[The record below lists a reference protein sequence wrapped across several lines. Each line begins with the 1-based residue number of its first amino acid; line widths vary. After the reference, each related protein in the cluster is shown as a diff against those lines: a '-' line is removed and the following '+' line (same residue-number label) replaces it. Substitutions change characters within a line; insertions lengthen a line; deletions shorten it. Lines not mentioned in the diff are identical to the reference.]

1 MLKLI
6 GISEWYKVDREIKNR
21 GFILSNKYLF
31 LILIFFTS
39 NSFTQENLP
48 IVAVSQFEQTFQNDR
63 RSRPAANPDN
73 YEAMLETQ
81 LIKVGRFRVYERNK
95 LEEVLREQ
103 GLQESLSGNN
113 TQIKID
119 GVDYLVYGAITDMSS
134 EAKEISTGGFA
145 SVRVSNRFGVD
156 IKIVDA
162 LSGEIRRAESIV
174 AVIETGS
181 GVATRSFSNIQAD
194 SNGLVEA
201 QRIVA
206 KRSAALLAESIF
218 PIRVVDIFNDEIY
231 LNYGDSILSVG
242 DRLKVIQEGREIIDQ
257 DTGLSLGSRQ
267 KVLGEIEIVSADS
280 NLSIAKIIK
289 NDAEFTVG
297 AVAKIILETLGS
309 KNKEQRER
317 KGKKIWKN

>member
-1 MLKLI
+1 MN
-6 GISEWYKVDREIKNR
+6 KN
-21 GFILSNKYLF
+21 YLF
-31 LILIFFTS
+31 LILIFLTNNVFS
-39 NSFTQENLP
+39 EENLP
-48 IVAVSQFEQTFQNDR
+48 IVAVSQFEQTFQNDSR
-63 RSRPAANPDN
+63 RRPASNPDN

-119 GVDYLVYGAITDMSS
+119 GVDYLIYGAITDMSS

-174 AVIETGS
+174 AVIDSGS
-181 GVATRSFSNIQAD
+181 GVATRNFSNIQAD
-194 SNGLVEA
+194 TNGLVEA

-289 NDAEFTVG
+289 NDADFTVG

-309 KNKEQRER
+309 KNNQQRER

>member
-1 MLKLI
+1 MK
-6 GISEWYKVDREIKNR
+6 
-21 GFILSNKYLF
+21 KYLF
-31 LILIFFTS
+31 LIFIFFTTNLVS
-39 NSFTQENLP
+39 QENLP

-63 RSRPAANPDN
+63 YRRPSANVDN

-119 GVDYLVYGAITDMSS
+119 GVDYLIYGAITDMSS
-134 EAKEISTGGFA
+134 EAKELSTGGFA
-145 SVRVSNRFGVD
+145 TIKVTSRFGVD
-156 IKIVDA
+156 VKIVDA

-181 GVATRSFSNIQAD
+181 GVATKGFTNVEVD
-194 SNGLVEA
+194 NNGLVEA

-206 KRSAALLAESIF
+206 KRTAALLAESIF

-242 DRLKVIQEGREIIDQ
+242 DRLRVIQEGREIIDQ

-267 KVLGEIEIVSADS
+267 KILGEIEIVSADS
-280 NLSIAKIIK
+280 NLSIAKITK
-289 NDAEFTVG
+289 EDSKFTVG
-297 AVAKIILETLGS
+297 SVAKMILEDSSS
-309 KNKEQRER
+309 KNKKQRER
-317 KGKKIWKN
+317 KGRKI

>member
-1 MLKLI
+1 MK
-6 GISEWYKVDREIKNR
+6 
-21 GFILSNKYLF
+21 KYLL
-31 LILIFFTS
+31 LIVLVFTNGLIA
-39 NSFTQENLP
+39 QENLP

-63 RSRPAANPDN
+63 YRRPAANPDN

-134 EAKEISTGGFA
+134 EAKELSTEGFA
-145 SVRVSNRFGVD
+145 TIKVTNRFGVD

-162 LSGEIRRAESIV
+162 LSGEIRRAESIA
-174 AVIETGS
+174 AVVETGS
-181 GVATRSFSNIQAD
+181 GVATRGFSSVEVD
-194 SNGLVEA
+194 GNGLVEA

-231 LNYGDSILSVG
+231 LNYGDSIFTVG
-242 DRLKVIQEGREIIDQ
+242 DRLRVVQEGREIIDQ

-267 KVLGEIEIVSADS
+267 KVLGEIEIVSTDS
-280 NLSIAKIIK
+280 NLSIAKITK
-289 NDAEFTVG
+289 EDSEFTVG
-297 AVAKIILETLGS
+297 SIAKMILQDSDS
-309 KNKEQRER
+309 KQKNQRER
-317 KGKKIWKN
+317 KGRKI

>member
-1 MLKLI
+1 MK
-6 GISEWYKVDREIKNR
+6 
-21 GFILSNKYLF
+21 KYLF
-31 LILIFFTS
+31 LIVILFTNNLIS
-39 NSFTQENLP
+39 QENLP

-63 RSRPAANPDN
+63 YRRPSANVDN

-134 EAKEISTGGFA
+134 EAKELSTGGFA
-145 SVRVSNRFGVD
+145 TIKVTSRFGVD
-156 IKIVDA
+156 VKIVDA

-181 GVATRSFSNIQAD
+181 GVATKGFTNVEVD
-194 SNGLVEA
+194 NNGLVEA

-206 KRSAALLAESIF
+206 KRTAALLAESIF

-242 DRLKVIQEGREIIDQ
+242 DRLRVIQEGREIIDQ

-280 NLSIAKIIK
+280 NLSIAKITK
-289 NDAEFTVG
+289 EDSEFTVG
-297 AVAKIILETLGS
+297 SVAKMILEDSSS
-309 KNKEQRER
+309 KNKKQRER
-317 KGKKIWKN
+317 KGRKI

>member
-1 MLKLI
+1 M
-6 GISEWYKVDREIKNR
+6 YK
-21 GFILSNKYLF
+21 KYLF
-31 LILIFFTS
+31 LTLILFTN

-181 GVATRSFSNIQAD
+181 GVATRNFSNIQAD
-194 SNGLVEA
+194 TNGLVEA

-317 KGKKIWKN
+317 KGKKI

>member
-1 MLKLI
+1 MK
-6 GISEWYKVDREIKNR
+6 
-21 GFILSNKYLF
+21 KYLL
-31 LILIFFTS
+31 LIVLVFTNGLIA
-39 NSFTQENLP
+39 QENLP

-63 RSRPAANPDN
+63 YRRPAANPDN

-134 EAKEISTGGFA
+134 EAKEVSTGGFA
-145 SVRVSNRFGVD
+145 SIKVTNRFGVD

-162 LSGEIRRAESIV
+162 LSGEIRRAESIA
-174 AVIETGS
+174 AVVETGS
-181 GVATRSFSNIQAD
+181 GVATRGFSSVEVD
-194 SNGLVEA
+194 GNGLVEA

-231 LNYGDSILSVG
+231 LNYGDSIFTVG
-242 DRLKVIQEGREIIDQ
+242 DRLRVVQEGREIIDQ

-267 KVLGEIEIVSADS
+267 KVLGEIEIVSTDS
-280 NLSIAKIIK
+280 NLSIAKITK
-289 NDAEFTVG
+289 EDSEFTVG
-297 AVAKIILETLGS
+297 SIAKMILQDSDS
-309 KNKEQRER
+309 KQKNQRER
-317 KGKKIWKN
+317 KGRKI

>member
-1 MLKLI
+1 M
-6 GISEWYKVDREIKNR
+6 R
-21 GFILSNKYLF
+21 KYYL
-31 LILIFFTS
+31 LLLIFFS
-39 NSFTQENLP
+39 DNLFSQENLP

-63 RSRPAANPDN
+63 SRRLASNPDN

-134 EAKEISTGGFA
+134 EAKEFNTGGFA
-145 SVRVSNRFGVD
+145 TIRVTNRFGVD

-174 AVIETGS
+174 AVIDSGS
-181 GVATRSFSNIQAD
+181 GVATKSFSNVEVGT
-194 SNGLVEA
+194 NGLVEA

-267 KVLGEIEIVSADS
+267 KVLGEIEITSADS
-280 NLSIAKIIK
+280 NMSIAKIIK
-289 NDAEFTVG
+289 NNAEFTVG
-297 AVAKIILETLGS
+297 SIARMILDSSGS
-309 KNKEQRER
+309 KNKQQRER
-317 KGKKIWKN
+317 KGKQIWNKLYC

>member
-1 MLKLI
+1 MK
-6 GISEWYKVDREIKNR
+6 K
-21 GFILSNKYLF
+21 FLF
-31 LILIFFTS
+31 LIFILFTNNLIS
-39 NSFTQENLP
+39 QENLP

-63 RSRPAANPDN
+63 YRKPSANVDN

-119 GVDYLVYGAITDMSS
+119 GVDYLIYGAITDMSS
-134 EAKEISTGGFA
+134 EAKELSTGGFA
-145 SVRVSNRFGVD
+145 TIKVTSRFGVD
-156 IKIVDA
+156 VKIVDA

-181 GVATRSFSNIQAD
+181 GVATKGFTNVEVD
-194 SNGLVEA
+194 NNGLVEA

-206 KRSAALLAESIF
+206 KRTAALLAESIF

-242 DRLKVIQEGREIIDQ
+242 DRLRVIQEGREIIDQ

-267 KVLGEIEIVSADS
+267 KVLGEIEIISADS
-280 NLSIAKIIK
+280 SLSIAKITK
-289 NDAEFTVG
+289 QDTEFTVG
-297 AVAKIILETLGS
+297 SVAKMILEDSST
-309 KNKEQRER
+309 KDKKQRER
-317 KGKKIWKN
+317 KGRKI

>member
-1 MLKLI
+1 MKKH
-6 GISEWYKVDREIKNR
+6 Y
-21 GFILSNKYLF
+21 LSIIF
-31 LILIFFTS
+31 IFFTAPLFS
-39 NSFTQENLP
+39 KENLP

-63 RSRPAANPDN
+63 RRRLASNPDN

-134 EAKEISTGGFA
+134 EAKEFNTSGFA
-145 SVRVSNRFGVD
+145 TIRVTNRFGVD

-174 AVIETGS
+174 AVVDTGS
-181 GVATRSFSNIQAD
+181 GVATKSFSNIEAN

-231 LNYGDSILSVG
+231 LNYGDSILSIG
-242 DRLKVIQEGREIIDQ
+242 DRLRVIQEGREIIDQ

-267 KVLGEIEIVSADS
+267 KVLGEIEITSADS

-289 NDAEFTVG
+289 NSAEFTVG
-297 AVAKIILETLGS
+297 SVAKMILDNSGS
-309 KNKEQRER
+309 QNKQQRER
-317 KGKKIWKN
+317 KGRKL

>member
-1 MLKLI
+1 M
-6 GISEWYKVDREIKNR
+6 YK
-21 GFILSNKYLF
+21 KYLLLT
-31 LILIFFTS
+31 LILFTN

-63 RSRPAANPDN
+63 RRRPAANPDN

-181 GVATRSFSNIQAD
+181 GVATRSFSNVQAD
-194 SNGLVEA
+194 TNGLVEA

-231 LNYGDSILSVG
+231 LNYGDSILTVG

-257 DTGLSLGSRQ
+257 DTGLSLGTRQ
-267 KVLGEIEIVSADS
+267 RVLGEIEIVSADS

-309 KNKEQRER
+309 KNKQQRER
-317 KGKKIWKN
+317 KGKQI

>member
-1 MLKLI
+1 M
-6 GISEWYKVDREIKNR
+6 KNYI
-21 GFILSNKYLF
+21 FMILF
-31 LILIFFTS
+31 LFTS
-39 NSFTQENLP
+39 SLMAQENLP

-63 RSRPAANPDN
+63 YIRAAANPDN

-95 LEEVLREQ
+95 LEQVLREQ

-134 EAKEISTGGFA
+134 EAKEFTTGGFA
-145 SVRVSNRFGVD
+145 TIKVTNRFGVD

-174 AVIETGS
+174 AVVETGS
-181 GVATRSFSNIQAD
+181 GVATKGFSNVEVD
-194 SNGLVEA
+194 GNGLVEA

-218 PIRVVDIFNDEIY
+218 PIRVVDIYNDEIY
-231 LNYGDSILSVG
+231 LNYGDSILSIG

-267 KVLGEIEIVSADS
+267 KTLGEIEIVSTEA
-280 NLSIAKIIK
+280 NLSIGKITK
-289 NDAEFTVG
+289 EDSDFTIG
-297 AVAKIILETLGS
+297 SVAKMILNDPNS
-309 KNKEQRER
+309 KNKTQRER
-317 KGKKIWKN
+317 KGRKI

>member
-1 MLKLI
+1 M
-6 GISEWYKVDREIKNR
+6 KNYI
-21 GFILSNKYLF
+21 FMILF
-31 LILIFFTS
+31 LFT
-39 NSFTQENLP
+39 NSLMSQENLP

-63 RSRPAANPDN
+63 YIRAAANPDN

-95 LEEVLREQ
+95 LEQVLREQ

-134 EAKEISTGGFA
+134 EAKEFTTGGFA
-145 SVRVSNRFGVD
+145 TIKVTNRFGVD

-174 AVIETGS
+174 AVVETGS
-181 GVATRSFSNIQAD
+181 GVATKGFSNVEVD
-194 SNGLVEA
+194 GNGLVEA

-218 PIRVVDIFNDEIY
+218 PIRVVDIYNDEIY

-267 KVLGEIEIVSADS
+267 KTLGEIEIVSTEA
-280 NLSIAKIIK
+280 NLSIGKITK
-289 NDAEFTVG
+289 EDSDFTIG
-297 AVAKIILETLGS
+297 SVAKMILNDPNS
-309 KNKEQRER
+309 KNKTQRER
-317 KGKKIWKN
+317 KGRKIWEKYY

>member
-1 MLKLI
+1 MK
-6 GISEWYKVDREIKNR
+6 
-21 GFILSNKYLF
+21 KYLF
-31 LILIFFTS
+31 LIFIFFTTNLVS
-39 NSFTQENLP
+39 QENLP
-48 IVAVSQFEQTFQNDR
+48 IVAVSQFEQTFQNVRYR
-63 RSRPAANPDN
+63 RPSANVDN

-119 GVDYLVYGAITDMSS
+119 GVDYLIYGAITDMSS
-134 EAKEISTGGFA
+134 EAKELSTGGFA
-145 SVRVSNRFGVD
+145 TIKVTSRFGVD
-156 IKIVDA
+156 VKIVDA

-181 GVATRSFSNIQAD
+181 GVATKGFTNVEVD
-194 SNGLVEA
+194 NNGLVEA

-206 KRSAALLAESIF
+206 KRTAALLAESIF

-242 DRLKVIQEGREIIDQ
+242 DRLRVIQEGREIIDQ

-267 KVLGEIEIVSADS
+267 KILGEIEIVSADS
-280 NLSIAKIIK
+280 NLSIAKITK
-289 NDAEFTVG
+289 EDSEFTVG
-297 AVAKIILETLGS
+297 SVAKMILEDSSS
-309 KNKEQRER
+309 KNKKQRER
-317 KGKKIWKN
+317 KGRKI

>member
-1 MLKLI
+1 M
-6 GISEWYKVDREIKNR
+6 KNYI
-21 GFILSNKYLF
+21 FIILF
-31 LILIFFTS
+31 LFT
-39 NSFTQENLP
+39 NSLMSQENLP

-63 RSRPAANPDN
+63 YIRAAANPDN

-95 LEEVLREQ
+95 LEQVLREQ

-134 EAKEISTGGFA
+134 EAKEFTTGGFA
-145 SVRVSNRFGVD
+145 TIKVTNRFGVD

-174 AVIETGS
+174 AVVETGS
-181 GVATRSFSNIQAD
+181 GVATKGFSNVEVD
-194 SNGLVEA
+194 GNGLVEA

-218 PIRVVDIFNDEIY
+218 PIRVVDIYNDEIY
-231 LNYGDSILSVG
+231 LNYGDSILSIG

-267 KVLGEIEIVSADS
+267 KTLGEIEIVSTEA
-280 NLSIAKIIK
+280 NLSIGKITK
-289 NDAEFTVG
+289 EDSDFTIG
-297 AVAKIILETLGS
+297 SVAKMILNDPNS
-309 KNKEQRER
+309 KNKTQRER
-317 KGKKIWKN
+317 KGRKI

>member
-1 MLKLI
+1 MIDFILEQLVTWWQFTVVGILI
-6 GISEWYKVDREIKNR
+6 II
-21 GFILSNKYLF
+21 GFIINLFGVDNKKKRIGFEYTEMPHMQPITIPTDGKGFWSAIWMWLTGSRKWTVAKDF
-31 LILIFFTS
+31 IF
-39 NSFTQENLP
+39 
-48 IVAVSQFEQTFQNDR
+48 
-63 RSRPAANPDN
+63 
-73 YEAMLETQ
+73 
-81 LIKVGRFRVYERNK
+81 
-95 LEEVLREQ
+95 
-103 GLQESLSGNN
+103 
-113 TQIKID
+113 KID

-134 EAKEISTGGFA
+134 EAEEISTGGFA

-181 GVATRSFSNIQAD
+181 GVATRSFSNVQAD
-194 SNGLVEA
+194 TNGLVEA

-231 LNYGDSILSVG
+231 LNYGDSILTVG

-257 DTGLSLGSRQ
+257 DTGLSLGTRQ
-267 KVLGEIEIVSADS
+267 RVLGEIEIVSADS

-309 KNKEQRER
+309 KNKQQRER
-317 KGKKIWKN
+317 KGKQI

>member
-1 MLKLI
+1 MK
-6 GISEWYKVDREIKNR
+6 
-21 GFILSNKYLF
+21 KYLF
-31 LILIFFTS
+31 LIFFLFTNNLIS
-39 NSFTQENLP
+39 KENLP

-63 RSRPAANPDN
+63 YRRPSANVDN

-134 EAKEISTGGFA
+134 EAKELSTGGFA
-145 SVRVSNRFGVD
+145 TIKVTNRFGVD
-156 IKIVDA
+156 VKIVDA

-181 GVATRSFSNIQAD
+181 GVATKGFTNVEVD
-194 SNGLVEA
+194 NNGLVEA

-206 KRSAALLAESIF
+206 KRTAALLAESIF

-242 DRLKVIQEGREIIDQ
+242 DRLRVIQEGREIIDQ

-280 NLSIAKIIK
+280 SLSIAKIIK
-289 NDAEFTVG
+289 EDSEFTVG
-297 AVAKIILETLGS
+297 SVAKMILEDSSS
-309 KNKEQRER
+309 KNKKQRER
-317 KGKKIWKN
+317 KGRKI

>member
-1 MLKLI
+1 MK
-6 GISEWYKVDREIKNR
+6 KH
-21 GFILSNKYLF
+21 YLF
-31 LILIFFTS
+31 LIFIFFTAPLFS
-39 NSFTQENLP
+39 KENLP

-63 RSRPAANPDN
+63 RRRLASNPDN

-134 EAKEISTGGFA
+134 EAKEFNTSGFA
-145 SVRVSNRFGVD
+145 TIRVTNRFGVD

-174 AVIETGS
+174 AVVDTGS
-181 GVATRSFSNIQAD
+181 GVATKSFSNIEAN

-231 LNYGDSILSVG
+231 LNYGDSILSIG
-242 DRLKVIQEGREIIDQ
+242 DRLRVVQEGREIIDQ

-267 KVLGEIEIVSADS
+267 KVLGEIEITSADS

-289 NDAEFTVG
+289 NSAEFTVG
-297 AVAKIILETLGS
+297 SVAKIILDNSGS
-309 KNKEQRER
+309 QNKQQRER
-317 KGKKIWKN
+317 KGRKL

>member
-1 MLKLI
+1 MFKKYQLI
-6 GISEWYKVDREIKNR
+6 FLIILSIN
-21 GFILSNKYLF
+21 ILSND
-31 LILIFFTS
+31 
-39 NSFTQENLP
+39 NLP

-63 RSRPAANPDN
+63 RTRLASNPDN

-134 EAKEISTGGFA
+134 EAKEFKTDGFA
-145 SVRVSNRFGVD
+145 TVRVTNRFGVD
-156 IKIVDA
+156 IKIVDT

-174 AVIETGS
+174 AVIDSGS
-181 GVATRSFSNIQAD
+181 GVATKDFSNLEVGT
-194 SNGLVEA
+194 NGLVEA

-218 PIRVVDIFNDEIY
+218 PVRVVDIFNDEIY
-231 LNYGDSILSVG
+231 LNYGDSILSIG
-242 DRLKVIQEGREIIDQ
+242 DRLKVIQEGKEIIDQ

-267 KVLGEIEIVSADS
+267 KVLGEIEITSVDS
-280 NLSIAKIIK
+280 NMSIAKITK
-289 NDAEFTVG
+289 NNAEFTVG
-297 AVAKIILETLGS
+297 SIAKMIIDNSGS
-309 KNKEQRER
+309 INKEQRAR
-317 KGKKIWKN
+317 KGKNI

>member
-1 MLKLI
+1 MK
-6 GISEWYKVDREIKNR
+6 
-21 GFILSNKYLF
+21 KYLF
-31 LILIFFTS
+31 IIFIFFTTNLVS
-39 NSFTQENLP
+39 QENLP

-63 RSRPAANPDN
+63 YRRPSANVDN

-119 GVDYLVYGAITDMSS
+119 GVDYLIYGAITDMSS
-134 EAKEISTGGFA
+134 EAKELSTGGFA
-145 SVRVSNRFGVD
+145 TIKVTSRFGVD
-156 IKIVDA
+156 VKIVDA

-181 GVATRSFSNIQAD
+181 GVATKGFTNVEVD
-194 SNGLVEA
+194 NNGLVEA

-206 KRSAALLAESIF
+206 KRTAALLAESIF

-242 DRLKVIQEGREIIDQ
+242 DRLRVIQEGREIIDQ

-267 KVLGEIEIVSADS
+267 KILGEIEIVSADS
-280 NLSIAKIIK
+280 NLSIAKITK
-289 NDAEFTVG
+289 EDSEFTVG
-297 AVAKIILETLGS
+297 SVAKMILEDSSS
-309 KNKEQRER
+309 KNKKQRER
-317 KGKKIWKN
+317 KGRKI

>member
-1 MLKLI
+1 MRR
-6 GISEWYKVDREIKNR
+6 Y
-21 GFILSNKYLF
+21 YL
-31 LILIFFTS
+31 LLLIFFS
-39 NSFTQENLP
+39 DSLFSKENLP

-63 RSRPAANPDN
+63 RRRLASNPDN

-134 EAKEISTGGFA
+134 EAKEFNTGGFA
-145 SVRVSNRFGVD
+145 TIRVTNRFGVD

-174 AVIETGS
+174 AVIDSGS
-181 GVATRSFSNIQAD
+181 GVATKSFSNVEVGT
-194 SNGLVEA
+194 NGLVEA

-267 KVLGEIEIVSADS
+267 KVLGEIEITSADS
-280 NLSIAKIIK
+280 NMSIAKIIK
-289 NDAEFTVG
+289 NNAEFTVG
-297 AVAKIILETLGS
+297 SIARMILDSSGS
-309 KNKEQRER
+309 KNKQQRER
-317 KGKKIWKN
+317 KGKQI

>member
-1 MLKLI
+1 M
-6 GISEWYKVDREIKNR
+6 
-21 GFILSNKYLF
+21 ILF
-31 LILIFFTS
+31 MFT
-39 NSFTQENLP
+39 NSLMSQENLP

-63 RSRPAANPDN
+63 YIRAAANPDN

-95 LEEVLREQ
+95 LEQVLREQ

-134 EAKEISTGGFA
+134 EAKEFTTGGFA
-145 SVRVSNRFGVD
+145 TIKVTNRFGVD

-174 AVIETGS
+174 AVVETGS
-181 GVATRSFSNIQAD
+181 GVATKGFSNVEVD
-194 SNGLVEA
+194 GNGLVEA

-218 PIRVVDIFNDEIY
+218 PIRVVDIYDDEIY

-267 KVLGEIEIVSADS
+267 KTLGEIEIVSTDA
-280 NLSIAKIIK
+280 NLSIAKITK
-289 NDAEFTVG
+289 EDGDFTIG
-297 AVAKIILETLGS
+297 LVAKMILS
-309 KNKEQRER
+309 DPNSRNKKQRER
-317 KGKKIWKN
+317 KGRKI

>member
-1 MLKLI
+1 L
-6 GISEWYKVDREIKNR
+6 YK
-21 GFILSNKYLF
+21 KYLF
-31 LILIFFTS
+31 LTLILFTN

-181 GVATRSFSNIQAD
+181 GVATRNFSNIQAD
-194 SNGLVEA
+194 TNGLVEA

-317 KGKKIWKN
+317 KGKKI

>member
-1 MLKLI
+1 MK
-6 GISEWYKVDREIKNR
+6 
-21 GFILSNKYLF
+21 KYFFLTLF
-31 LILIFFTS
+31 LFSNGLIS
-39 NSFTQENLP
+39 QENLP

-63 RSRPAANPDN
+63 YRRPAANPDN

-134 EAKEISTGGFA
+134 EAKELSTGGFA
-145 SVRVSNRFGVD
+145 TIKVTNRFGVD

-162 LSGEIRRAESIV
+162 LSGEIRRAESIA
-174 AVIETGS
+174 AVVETGS
-181 GVATRSFSNIQAD
+181 GVATRGFSSVEVD
-194 SNGLVEA
+194 GNGLVEA

-231 LNYGDSILSVG
+231 LNYGDSIFTVG
-242 DRLKVIQEGREIIDQ
+242 DRLRVVQEGREIIDQ

-267 KVLGEIEIVSADS
+267 KVLGEIEIVSTDS
-280 NLSIAKIIK
+280 NLSIAKITK
-289 NDAEFTVG
+289 EDSEFTVG
-297 AVAKIILETLGS
+297 SIAKMILQDSDS
-309 KNKEQRER
+309 KQKNQRER
-317 KGKKIWKN
+317 KGRKI

>member
-1 MLKLI
+1 M
-6 GISEWYKVDREIKNR
+6 R
-21 GFILSNKYLF
+21 KYYL
-31 LILIFFTS
+31 LLLIFFS
-39 NSFTQENLP
+39 DSLFSKENLP

-63 RSRPAANPDN
+63 RRRLASNPDN

-134 EAKEISTGGFA
+134 EAKEFNTGGFA
-145 SVRVSNRFGVD
+145 TIRVTNRFGVD

-174 AVIETGS
+174 AVIDSGS
-181 GVATRSFSNIQAD
+181 GVATKSFSNVEVGT
-194 SNGLVEA
+194 NGLVEA

-267 KVLGEIEIVSADS
+267 KVLGEIEITSADS
-280 NLSIAKIIK
+280 NMSIAKIIK
-289 NDAEFTVG
+289 NNAEFTVG
-297 AVAKIILETLGS
+297 SIARMILDSSGS
-309 KNKEQRER
+309 KNKQQRER
-317 KGKKIWKN
+317 KGKQIWNKLYY

>member
-1 MLKLI
+1 MK
-6 GISEWYKVDREIKNR
+6 
-21 GFILSNKYLF
+21 KYLF
-31 LILIFFTS
+31 LIVILFTNNLIS
-39 NSFTQENLP
+39 QENLP

-63 RSRPAANPDN
+63 YRRPSANVDN

-134 EAKEISTGGFA
+134 EAKELSTGGFA
-145 SVRVSNRFGVD
+145 TIKVTSRFGVD
-156 IKIVDA
+156 VKIVDA

-181 GVATRSFSNIQAD
+181 GVATKGFTNVEVD
-194 SNGLVEA
+194 NNGLVEA

-206 KRSAALLAESIF
+206 KRTAALLAESIF

-242 DRLKVIQEGREIIDQ
+242 DRLRVIQEGREIIDQ

-280 NLSIAKIIK
+280 NLSIAKITK
-289 NDAEFTVG
+289 EDSQFTVG
-297 AVAKIILETLGS
+297 SVAKMILEDSSS
-309 KNKEQRER
+309 KNKKQRER
-317 KGKKIWKN
+317 KGRKI

>member
-1 MLKLI
+1 MK
-6 GISEWYKVDREIKNR
+6 
-21 GFILSNKYLF
+21 KYLF
-31 LILIFFTS
+31 LIFIFFTTNLIS
-39 NSFTQENLP
+39 QENLP

-63 RSRPAANPDN
+63 YRRPSANVDN

-119 GVDYLVYGAITDMSS
+119 GVDYLIYGAITDMSS
-134 EAKEISTGGFA
+134 EAKELSTGGFA
-145 SVRVSNRFGVD
+145 TIKVTSRFGVD
-156 IKIVDA
+156 VKIVDA

-181 GVATRSFSNIQAD
+181 GVATKGFTNVEVD
-194 SNGLVEA
+194 NNGLVEA

-206 KRSAALLAESIF
+206 KRTAALLAESIF

-242 DRLKVIQEGREIIDQ
+242 DRLRVIQEGREIIDQ

-267 KVLGEIEIVSADS
+267 KILGEIEIVSADS
-280 NLSIAKIIK
+280 NLSIAKITK
-289 NDAEFTVG
+289 EDSEFTVG
-297 AVAKIILETLGS
+297 SVAKMILEDSSS
-309 KNKEQRER
+309 KNKKQRER
-317 KGKKIWKN
+317 KGRKI

>member
-1 MLKLI
+1 
-6 GISEWYKVDREIKNR
+6 
-21 GFILSNKYLF
+21 
-31 LILIFFTS
+31 
-39 NSFTQENLP
+39 
-48 IVAVSQFEQTFQNDR
+48 
-63 RSRPAANPDN
+63 
-73 YEAMLETQ
+73 MLETQ

-119 GVDYLVYGAITDMSS
+119 GVDYLIYGAITDMSS

-289 NDAEFTVG
+289 NDADFTVG

-309 KNKEQRER
+309 KNNQQRER
-317 KGKKIWKN
+317 KGKKI

>member
-1 MLKLI
+1 MKNYILI
-6 GISEWYKVDREIKNR
+6 I
-21 GFILSNKYLF
+21 LF
-31 LILIFFTS
+31 LFT
-39 NSFTQENLP
+39 NSLMSQENLP

-63 RSRPAANPDN
+63 YRRAAANPDN

-95 LEEVLREQ
+95 LEQVLREQ

-134 EAKEISTGGFA
+134 EAKEFTSGGFA
-145 SVRVSNRFGVD
+145 TIKVTNRFGVD

-174 AVIETGS
+174 AVVETGS
-181 GVATRSFSNIQAD
+181 GVATKGFSNVEVD
-194 SNGLVEA
+194 GNGLVEA

-218 PIRVVDIFNDEIY
+218 PIRVVDIYNDEIY
-231 LNYGDSILSVG
+231 LNYGDSILSIG

-257 DTGLSLGSRQ
+257 DTGLSS
-267 KVLGEIEIVSADS
+267 
-280 NLSIAKIIK
+280 
-289 NDAEFTVG
+289 
-297 AVAKIILETLGS
+297 TLYPD
-309 KNKEQRER
+309 Q
-317 KGKKIWKN
+317 

>member
-1 MLKLI
+1 MK
-6 GISEWYKVDREIKNR
+6 D
-21 GFILSNKYLF
+21 YLF
-31 LILIFFTS
+31 LIFILFTTNLVS
-39 NSFTQENLP
+39 QENLP

-63 RSRPAANPDN
+63 YRRPSANVDN

-119 GVDYLVYGAITDMSS
+119 GVDYLIYGAITDMSS
-134 EAKEISTGGFA
+134 EAKELSTGGFA
-145 SVRVSNRFGVD
+145 TIKVTSRFGVD
-156 IKIVDA
+156 VKIVDA

-181 GVATRSFSNIQAD
+181 GVATKGFTNVEVD
-194 SNGLVEA
+194 NNGLVEA

-206 KRSAALLAESIF
+206 KRTAALLAESIF

-242 DRLKVIQEGREIIDQ
+242 DRLRVIQEGREIIDQ

-267 KVLGEIEIVSADS
+267 KILGEIEIVSADS
-280 NLSIAKIIK
+280 NLSIAKITK
-289 NDAEFTVG
+289 EDSEFTVG
-297 AVAKIILETLGS
+297 SVAKMILEDSSS
-309 KNKEQRER
+309 KNKKQRER
-317 KGKKIWKN
+317 KGRKI

>member
-1 MLKLI
+1 MN
-6 GISEWYKVDREIKNR
+6 KN
-21 GFILSNKYLF
+21 YLF
-31 LILIFFTS
+31 LILIFLTNNLFS
-39 NSFTQENLP
+39 QENLP
-48 IVAVSQFEQTFQNDR
+48 IVAESQFEQTFQNDSR
-63 RSRPAANPDN
+63 RRPASNPDN

-174 AVIETGS
+174 AVTETGS
-181 GVATRSFSNIQAD
+181 GVATRNFSNIQAD
-194 SNGLVEA
+194 TNGLVEA

-317 KGKKIWKN
+317 KGKKI

>member
-1 MLKLI
+1 MK
-6 GISEWYKVDREIKNR
+6 
-21 GFILSNKYLF
+21 KYLF
-31 LILIFFTS
+31 LIFIFFTTNLVS
-39 NSFTQENLP
+39 QENLP

-63 RSRPAANPDN
+63 YRRPSANVDN

-119 GVDYLVYGAITDMSS
+119 GVDYLIYGAITDMSS
-134 EAKEISTGGFA
+134 EAKELSTGGFA
-145 SVRVSNRFGVD
+145 TIKVTSRFGVD
-156 IKIVDA
+156 VKIVDA

-181 GVATRSFSNIQAD
+181 GVATKGFTNVEVD
-194 SNGLVEA
+194 NNGLVEA

-206 KRSAALLAESIF
+206 KRTAALLAESIF

-242 DRLKVIQEGREIIDQ
+242 DRLRVIQEGREIIDQ

-267 KVLGEIEIVSADS
+267 KILGEIEIVSADS
-280 NLSIAKIIK
+280 NLSIAKITK
-289 NDAEFTVG
+289 EDSEFTVG
-297 AVAKIILETLGS
+297 SVAKMILEDSNS
-309 KNKEQRER
+309 KNKKQRER
-317 KGKKIWKN
+317 KGRKI

>member
-1 MLKLI
+1 MK
-6 GISEWYKVDREIKNR
+6 
-21 GFILSNKYLF
+21 KYLF
-31 LILIFFTS
+31 LIFIFFTTNLVS
-39 NSFTQENLP
+39 QENLP

-63 RSRPAANPDN
+63 YRRPSANVDN

-119 GVDYLVYGAITDMSS
+119 GVDYLIYGAITDMSS
-134 EAKEISTGGFA
+134 EAKELSTGGFA
-145 SVRVSNRFGVD
+145 TIKVTSRFGVD
-156 IKIVDA
+156 VKIVDA

-181 GVATRSFSNIQAD
+181 GVATKGFTNVEVD
-194 SNGLVEA
+194 NNGLVEA

-206 KRSAALLAESIF
+206 KRTAALLAESIF

-242 DRLKVIQEGREIIDQ
+242 DRLRVIQEGREIIDQ

-267 KVLGEIEIVSADS
+267 KILGEIEIVSADS
-280 NLSIAKIIK
+280 NLSIAKITK
-289 NDAEFTVG
+289 EDSEFTVG
-297 AVAKIILETLGS
+297 SVAKMILEDSSS
-309 KNKEQRER
+309 KNKKQRER
-317 KGKKIWKN
+317 KGRKI

>member
-1 MLKLI
+1 M
-6 GISEWYKVDREIKNR
+6 YK
-21 GFILSNKYLF
+21 KYLF
-31 LILIFFTS
+31 LALVLFTN

-63 RSRPAANPDN
+63 RRRPAANPDN

-119 GVDYLVYGAITDMSS
+119 GVDYLIYGAITDMSS
-134 EAKEISTGGFA
+134 EAKEVSTGGFA

-181 GVATRSFSNIQAD
+181 GVATKSFSNIQAD
-194 SNGLVEA
+194 TNGLVEA

-242 DRLKVIQEGREIIDQ
+242 DRLRVIQEGREIIDQ

-317 KGKKIWKN
+317 KGKKI

>member
-1 MLKLI
+1 M
-6 GISEWYKVDREIKNR
+6 KNYI
-21 GFILSNKYLF
+21 FMILF
-31 LILIFFTS
+31 LFT
-39 NSFTQENLP
+39 NSLMSQENLP

-63 RSRPAANPDN
+63 YMRAAANPDN

-95 LEEVLREQ
+95 LEQVLREQ

-134 EAKEISTGGFA
+134 EAKEFTTGGFA
-145 SVRVSNRFGVD
+145 TIKVTNRFGVD

-174 AVIETGS
+174 AVVETGS
-181 GVATRSFSNIQAD
+181 GVATKGFSNVEVD
-194 SNGLVEA
+194 GNGLVEA

-218 PIRVVDIFNDEIY
+218 PIRVVDIYNDEIY

-242 DRLKVIQEGREIIDQ
+242 DRLKVIQEGREISDQ

-267 KVLGEIEIVSADS
+267 KTLGEIEIVSTEA
-280 NLSIAKIIK
+280 NLSIAKITK
-289 NDAEFTVG
+289 EDSDFTIG
-297 AVAKIILETLGS
+297 SVAKMILNDPNS
-309 KNKEQRER
+309 KNKTQRER
-317 KGKKIWKN
+317 KGRKI